1 MHTMKGMNRVQL
13 SKYTELQ
20 NRYGALEEK
29 LRRKQ
34 EELDRAREAI
44 QVIQRDKSD
53 AWSGSCLPEDLK
65 KWGKE

>member
-1 MHTMKGMNRVQL
+1 MHRMKGMNWVEL

-29 LRRKQ
+29 LRLKQ

-44 QVIQRDKSD
+44 QVIQRDKRE

>member
-1 MHTMKGMNRVQL
+1 MHTMKGMNWVQL

-44 QVIQRDKSD
+44 QVIQRDKRE
-53 AWSGSCLPEDLK
+53 AWTGSCLPEDLK

>member
-1 MHTMKGMNRVQL
+1 MHTMKGMNWVQL

-20 NRYGALEEK
+20 NRYGGLEEK

-44 QVIQRDKSD
+44 QVIQRDKRE
-53 AWSGSCLPEDLK
+53 AWTGSCLPEDLK

>member
-1 MHTMKGMNRVQL
+1 MTWVEL
-13 SKYTELQ
+13 SKYEELQ
-20 NRYGALEEK
+20 NRYTALKER
-29 LRRKQ
+29 LTLKQ
-34 EELDRAREAI
+34 EELNRAREAI